1 MILPS
6 KSRSD
11 IFLRSDLKGSS
22 REVGQTKQRRMNVLC
37 KCIAASSSVQCQV
50 QGVKTE
56 QKCNVKLQTAVLNI
70 KSAKVETKKG
80 AFSALR
86 VTRLHLSPSVALS
99 QGRGQLSSSSFSAR
113 SMFMRCPTRVT
124 PSSAKS
130 SLVRAGR

>member
-1 MILPS
+1 MY
-6 KSRSD
+6 
-11 IFLRSDLKGSS
+11 F
-22 REVGQTKQRRMNVLC
+22 C

-50 QGVKTE
+50 QGVNAE
-56 QKCNVKLQTAVLNI
+56 QNCKGTLQTAIPNI
-70 KSAKVETKKG
+70 KAAKVETEKG
-80 AFSALR
+80 VFSALR
-86 VTRLHLSPSVALS
+86 ITHLHLSPSVALS